1 VVDPGGVVA
10 EIGGVEGI
18 AGALVGGIGDP
29 DG

>member
-10 EIGGVEGI
+10 EVGGVEGI
-18 AGALVGGIGDP
+18 TGALVGGIGDP